1 MDYLNNGLNQWNL
14 VLTDT
19 QVQQFH
25 KYKELLV
32 SWNEKMN
39 LTAVTEDKEIQIK
52 HFLDSLSICRVLD
65 PMRYGSLLDLGT
77 GAGFPGIPIKII
89 WPYIQITLA
98 DSLKKRVRFLDEVIR
113 ELELDGITAV
123 HGRAEELAKD
133 GNHREQ
139 YDLCVSRA
147 VANLSTLSEYCL
159 PFVKKGGYFVSYK
172 GSDASE
178 ECKNAKKAIRLLG
191 GRIEKEESFTLPL
204 SEYGR
209 TLIAVKKTDPT
220 PGKYPRRAGTPA
232 KEPL

>member
-1 MDYLNNGLNQWNL
+1 MEYLNAGLKQWDF

-19 QVQQFH
+19 QFQLFR

-32 SWNEKMN
+32 SWNEKIN

-52 HFLDSLSICRVLD
+52 HFMDSLSICRVLD

-77 GAGFPGIPIKII
+77 GAGFPGIPIKIV
-89 WPYIQITLA
+89 WPYIQITLV
-98 DSLKKRVRFLDEVIR
+98 DSLKKRVGFLNEVIR
-113 ELELDGITAV
+113 ELDLDGITAV

-133 GNHREQ
+133 SVHREQ

-159 PFVKKGGYFVSYK
+159 PFVKKDGYFISYK
-172 GSDASE
+172 GSDVRE
-178 ECKNAKKAIRLLG
+178 ESDQAKKAIRLLG

-204 SEYGR
+204 SDYGR
-209 TLIAVKKTDPT
+209 TLIVVKKTDPT

>member
-1 MDYLNNGLNQWNL
+1 MEYLTQGLLEWNL
-14 VLTDT
+14 QLTEK
-19 QVQQFH
+19 QINQYQ
-25 KYKELLV
+25 KYADMLL

-39 LTAVTEDKEIQIK
+39 MTAVTEDKEIQIK

-77 GAGFPGIPIKII
+77 GAGFPGIPIKIT
-89 WPYIQITLA
+89 WPHIQITLA

-113 ELELDGITAV
+113 ELELDAIMAV
-123 HGRAEELAKD
+123 HGRAEEMAKD
-133 GNHREQ
+133 PVHREK

-159 PFVKKGGYFVSYK
+159 PFVKKGGYFVPYK

-204 SEYGR
+204 SDYGR
-209 TLIAVKKTDPT
+209 TLIVVKKTDPT